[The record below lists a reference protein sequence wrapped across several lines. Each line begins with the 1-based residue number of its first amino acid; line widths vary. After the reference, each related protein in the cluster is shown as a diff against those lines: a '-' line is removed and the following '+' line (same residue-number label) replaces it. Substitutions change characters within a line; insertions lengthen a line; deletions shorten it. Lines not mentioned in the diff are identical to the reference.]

1 MNAADEQSKN
11 NSLKL
16 IEGRAQTTSKV
27 DILKVIRKVK
37 PFKLLKELN
46 IFLTNLHH

>member
-11 NSLKL
+11 NSLKP
-16 IEGRAQTTSKV
+16 IEGRAQTASKV
-27 DILKVIRKVK
+27 DILKVIRKVQA
-37 PFKLLKELN
+37 FKLLKEFN